1 MFNILTIW
9 RQNDIND
16 VALKKFTNFSSV
28 PIVDSEQVN
37 VSWAHIQV
45 KKVTSKI
52 EFVCKQSKSWKV

>member
-45 KKVTSKI
+45 K
-52 EFVCKQSKSWKV
+52 